1 MNQVPVIVRNPA
13 YVADVELDEDEVDP
27 ADLTPL
33 VSGNAPIVT
42 APASEDEDVAEDVVE
57 DGNDDEEMEDIPKIL
72 QDVISSLEELNKEVR
87 ALLSPAPGGAGS
99 QQPPIIPRIDVW
111 DTGRAWEREYR
122 LHPDSSREEISSR
135 LFNQV
140 VDLRRNMQEWISQ
153 QTWNERDKELIDGLN
168 NITVMHIRLGRLTE
182 KVLKNQAKRPN
193 M

>member
-42 APASEDEDVAEDVVE
+42 APASEDKDVAEDVVE
-57 DGNDDEEMEDIPKIL
+57 DGNDDKEMEDIPKIL

-87 ALLSPAPGGAGS
+87 ALQSPAPGGAGS
-99 QQPPIIPRIDVW
+99 QQPPVIPRIDVW
-111 DTGRAWEREYR
+111 DTGRAWELEYK
-122 LHPDSSREEISSR
+122 LHPDSSREEISSWV
-135 LFNQV
+135 FNQV
-140 VDLRRNMQEWISQ
+140 VDLCQIMHERISQ
-153 QTWNERDKELIDGLN
+153 KTWNERDKEMIDGLN
-168 NITVMHIRLGRLTE
+168 NIM
-182 KVLKNQAKRPN
+182 NQAKRPN